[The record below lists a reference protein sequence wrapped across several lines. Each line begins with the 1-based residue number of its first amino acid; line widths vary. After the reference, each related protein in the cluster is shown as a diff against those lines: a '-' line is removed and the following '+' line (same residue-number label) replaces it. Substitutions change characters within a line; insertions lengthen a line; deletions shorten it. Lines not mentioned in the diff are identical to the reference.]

1 MFQVA
6 IKQPLTAF
14 HHLIGGDWGSE
25 NQHHSHDY
33 VIEIIVEAPALDH
46 HGYLFDIAELR
57 KHQARVHERY
67 AGADL
72 NELPEFRGQNPSVER
87 FAQYYAGELLRGLRL
102 PGATHLT
109 IKIWEDPETW
119 ASFRTAMP

>member
-6 IKQPLTAF
+6 IQQPLTAF

-33 VIEIIVEAPALDH
+33 VVEIIVEGEALDR

-57 KHQARVHERY
+57 LHQERVQERY
-67 AGADL
+67 AGANL
-72 NELPEFRGQNPSVER
+72 NELPEFREQNPSVER
-87 FAQYYAGELLRGLRL
+87 FAQYYAAELLRGLRL

-109 IKIWEDPETW
+109 IKIWEDPHTW
-119 ASFRTAMP
+119 ASYRTRMP

>member
-1 MFQVA
+1 VFQVA
-6 IKQPLTAF
+6 IKQQLTAF

-33 VIEIIVEAPALDH
+33 AIEIIVEAETLDR

-57 KHQARVHERY
+57 VHQARVHERY

-72 NELPEFRGQNPSVER
+72 NQLPEFRDQNPSVER
-87 FAQYYAGELLRGLRL
+87 FAQYDATESLRGLRL

-109 IKIWEDPETW
+109 IKIWEDPDTW
-119 ASFRTAMP
+119 ASYRTRMP